1 MSTIVWNTC
10 ERNKSFIRPI
20 VMAVENVEAEVTEE
34 EVARERKEAED
45 FLRELEVKLKAKQEM
60 REKNLNA
67 SSKIL
72 DIF

>member
-1 MSTIVWNTC
+1 
-10 ERNKSFIRPI
+10 
-20 VMAVENVEAEVTEE
+20 MAVENVEAEVTEE

>member
-1 MSTIVWNTC
+1 
-10 ERNKSFIRPI
+10 
-20 VMAVENVEAEVTEE
+20 MAVENVEAEVTEE
-34 EVARERKEAED
+34 EVARERKEAEV

>member
-1 MSTIVWNTC
+1 MKGINCSL
-10 ERNKSFIRPI
+10 PI
-20 VMAVENVEAEVTEE
+20 VMAVENVEAEVTGE